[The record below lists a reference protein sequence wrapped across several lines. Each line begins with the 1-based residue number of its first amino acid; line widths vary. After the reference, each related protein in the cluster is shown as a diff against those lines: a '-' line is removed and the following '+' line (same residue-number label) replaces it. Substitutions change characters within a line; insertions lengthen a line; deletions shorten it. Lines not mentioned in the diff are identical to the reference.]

1 MYTKRGVLPKPRES
15 AAAVAPRPIRI
26 LLVDDHGV
34 VRAGIRMLI
43 ESREGLKV
51 IGEAGTRGEAVLM
64 ANRERPDV
72 ILLDLDMGRG
82 GRALDFLPELK
93 AASNETRIVVLTGM
107 RDPEIHQR
115 AVRSGAMGLV
125 LKETAPEELL
135 KAIEKVHAGEAW
147 LDRSLT
153 ASVLSRLSRPG
164 KSSQTLDSEEARLAS
179 LTERE
184 REVLT
189 LVGEG
194 LKNKQI
200 ADRLFIS
207 ETTVRHHLTSI
218 FSKLDVSSRFELI
231 IFIYRHKLAI
241 PSTDNP

>member
-1 MYTKRGVLPKPRES
+1 MNTKRGFSPKLKEKTATAGPKP
-15 AAAVAPRPIRI
+15 IRV
-26 LLVDDHGV
+26 LLLGDNGL
-34 VRAGIRMLI
+34 VRAGIRLLI
-43 ESREGLKV
+43 ESRAGLKV
-51 IGEAGTRGEAVLM
+51 VGEAGTRGDAVLL

-72 ILLDLDMGRG
+72 ILLDLDMCGG
-82 GRALDFLPELK
+82 GRALDFVPELL
-93 AASNETRIVVLTGM
+93 AVSNETRVLVLTGV
-107 RDPEIHQR
+107 RDAEIHQR

-125 LKETAPEELL
+125 LKEKAAEYLL

-153 ASVLSRLSRPG
+153 ASVINKFSRQGRSG
-164 KSSQTLDSEEARLAS
+164 ETDDEEAKIAS

-184 REVLT
+184 REVVT

-200 ADRLFIS
+200 AERLFIS

-218 FSKLDVSSRFELI
+218 FSKLDVASRFELI
-231 IFIYRHKLAI
+231 IFVYRHKSMV
-241 PSTDNP
+241 PSSK